1 MNHMNEISQ
10 LLDNIITCGE
20 SMAKIGRL
28 LKEFIPEFADV
39 IPKKTKAEQIT
50 KTDTSPAELPEKAAE
65 PAPAKQPK
73 KEETPAFIFTDVRK
87 AFSAKSHAGYTAQV
101 KELISKYGAQRLSDV
116 KEEDYPALM
125 ADLEVIG

>member
-1 MNHMNEISQ
+1 MNHMNEILQ
-10 LLDNIITCGE
+10 LLDNIIVCGE

-28 LKEFIPEFADV
+28 LKEFIPEFAEA
-39 IPKKTKAEQIT
+39 IPQKAKAEQVIEP
-50 KTDTSPAELPEKAAE
+50 DTAPAALPEKKEE
-65 PAPAKQPK
+65 PATKTYTFA
-73 KEETPAFIFTDVRK
+73 DVRK

-101 KELISKYGAQRLSDV
+101 KELIGKYGADRLSDV

>member
-28 LKEFIPEFADV
+28 LKECIPEIADAV
-39 IPKKTKAEQIT
+39 PQKAKAEQIT
-50 KTDTSPAELPEKAAE
+50 ES
-65 PAPAKQPK
+65 APAKQPEK
-73 KEETPAFIFTDVRK
+73 AKTATPAYTFTDVRK

-101 KELISKYGAQRLSDV
+101 KELIGKYGADRLSDV
-116 KEEDYPALM
+116 EEADYPALM
-125 ADLEVIG
+125 ADLEVVG

>member
-1 MNHMNEISQ
+1 MNHMNEILQ
-10 LLDNIITCGE
+10 LLDNIIVCGE

-28 LKEFIPEFADV
+28 LKEFIPEFAEA
-39 IPKKTKAEQIT
+39 IPQKTKAEQVIEA
-50 KTDTSPAELPEKAAE
+50 DTAPTALPEKKEE
-65 PAPAKQPK
+65 PAAK
-73 KEETPAFIFTDVRK
+73 TYTFADVRK

-101 KELISKYGAQRLSDV
+101 KELIGKYGADRLSDV